1 MSILNTD
8 LVFGNDPSHLVHYMN
23 QCAMAGKIQASF
35 LSEDAKFKPVHNAD
49 LTKAIAQSIDSSLT
63 GQFALRGAET
73 VSSRALLN
81 LVEQSCGFDEGRTK
95 KLETLLPVGRMLEEY
110 LVGMGAD
117 TNMAEMIAYFAENQ
131 SVAPVSGND
140 FWTATGTS
148 ADESLSA
155 FYSSH
160 RVEEDDE
167 RLLTPTFG
175 GYKFNMAD

>member
-1 MSILNTD
+1 
-8 LVFGNDPSHLVHYMN
+8 
-23 QCAMAGKIQASF
+23 MAGKIQASF

-63 GQFALRGAET
+63 GQFALRGAES

-81 LVEQSCGFDEGRTK
+81 LVEKSCGFDEGRTK
-95 KLETLLPVGRMLEEY
+95 ARFESYLTVGRILEEY

-117 TNMAEMIAYFAENQ
+117 TNMAEMIAFFDQNQ
-131 SVAPVSGND
+131 NVAPVSGND
-140 FWTATGTS
+140 FWTTTGTT

-155 FYSSH
+155 FFSSH
-160 RVEEDDE
+160 RVETDDE

>member
-1 MSILNTD
+1 
-8 LVFGNDPSHLVHYMN
+8 
-23 QCAMAGKIQASF
+23 
-35 LSEDAKFKPVHNAD
+35 
-49 LTKAIAQSIDSSLT
+49 
-63 GQFALRGAET
+63 
-73 VSSRALLN
+73 
-81 LVEQSCGFDEGRTK
+81 
-95 KLETLLPVGRMLEEY
+95 MLEEY

-117 TNMAEMIAYFAENQ
+117 TNMSEMIAHFAENQ
-131 SVAPVSGND
+131 NVAPVSGTD

-155 FYSSH
+155 FFGNH